1 MIIRSRRSVPWA
13 VAILLASASPAVARI
28 RPGLELGTN
37 VSTID
42 YFDELPWWNNGWR
55 ASFTGGVVVEFPL
68 GDRLALTS
76 GLRYVQQGNR
86 VEVNIPAL
94 VGEFRVVQNYLAVP
108 AWFELHPFPA
118 RGFFLSLGPEV
129 GFLLSGQVEEE
140 YTTYGFPPTQFDGTM
155 DIGSILEDVNVAIDA
170 GAGFSFPLA
179 GHVGIVQARYSQ
191 GITSAAKKDQWFS
204 DWKTQGVEFL
214 AGMRW

>member
-1 MIIRSRRSVPWA
+1 
-13 VAILLASASPAVARI
+13 
-28 RPGLELGTN
+28 
-37 VSTID
+37 
-42 YFDELPWWNNGWR
+42 
-55 ASFTGGVVVEFPL
+55 
-68 GDRLALTS
+68 
-76 GLRYVQQGNR
+76 
-86 VEVNIPAL
+86 
-94 VGEFRVVQNYLAVP
+94 
-108 AWFELHPFPA
+108 
-118 RGFFLSLGPEV
+118 
-129 GFLLSGQVEEE
+129 VEEE